1 MTKLKKIAPSVTV
14 IVLNYNGLLDTRVC
28 LFSLLK
34 TKYPNFTVLVV
45 DNGSKQNEVD
55 ILKKEFTD
63 KRVLFRRLNTNL
75 GFTGASNKV
84 VKDIATKYIA
94 FLNNDT
100 TVTPDWLSYL
110 VYEAES
116 DVTIAACQSK
126 VLLMHSPEKFDYA
139 GACGGFIDKY
149 GYPFTRGR
157 IFYTTEK
164 DKGQFDK
171 KCAIFWAS
179 GVCMLIRTKYFIDVG
194 MFDNTFFIYM
204 EEVDICWRL
213 LQRGYKIRSVPAS
226 VIFHKV
232 AATAKKNL
240 FKKVFY
246 EHRNNL
252 IMITKN
258 LSNRDLLVIL
268 PRRAILELLAL
279 LFYLSKLN
287 LSAFLALFCA
297 HVSYILLLPKT
308 IMKRDKRLKNI
319 ETFSPLVYNKSIALQ
334 YFLLSRKKFFQIM
347 HRM

>member
-1 MTKLKKIAPSVTV
+1 
-14 IVLNYNGLLDTRVC
+14 
-28 LFSLLK
+28 
-34 TKYPNFTVLVV
+34 
-45 DNGSKQNEVD
+45 
-55 ILKKEFTD
+55 
-63 KRVLFRRLNTNL
+63 VLFRRFNTNL

-84 VKDIATKYIA
+84 AKDITTKYII

-100 TVTPDWLSYL
+100 TITPDWLSYL
-110 VYEAES
+110 VNEAES

-126 VLLMHSPEKFDYA
+126 VLLMDSPGRFDYA

-171 KCAIFWAS
+171 ECAIFWAS
-179 GVCMLIRTKYFIDVG
+179 GVCMLIRTEYFIKVG

-226 VIFHKV
+226 VIYHKV

-258 LSNRDLLVIL
+258 FSNRDLLVIL
-268 PRRAILELLAL
+268 PRRAILEMLSL
-279 LFYLSKLN
+279 LFYLFKLN
-287 LSAFLALFCA
+287 LSSFAALFCA
-297 HVSYILLLPKT
+297 HVSYILLFPK
-308 IMKRDKRLKNI
+308 ILIGREKKLKDI
-319 ETFSPLVYNKSIALQ
+319 QTFAPLVYNKSIAFQ
-334 YFLLSRKKFFQIM
+334 YFLFKKNKFFQVI
-347 HRM
+347 